1 MPSFLLLELVM
12 SLAIWQ
18 ECLAQLKD
26 ELSTGDFSTWLRPL
40 QAEYNNLILS
50 LYSPNKFTSDW
61 VRNNYMDIIEIK
73 IQEICQLQDPN
84 KVIQIRLLVGNAA
97 PLEMRQ
103 KKTIQKPAISVQPWE
118 NVNKANN
125 VAHKSN
131 LIKKYTFENFVEGKS
146 NNFAIATTQQIA
158 ENPGDVYNP
167 LFLYAHP
174 GLGKTH
180 LLHAVGNAIVAA
192 NPQSKVVYIRSER
205 FVQDMINAIRNNTI
219 EQFKEYYASLD
230 ALLIDDIHFFA
241 GKDRS
246 QEVLFQTFNSML
258 DAHQQVIL
266 TSDRF
271 PKEIEGID
279 ERLRTRFGWGLSI
292 PIDPPELETRVA
304 ILITKAEER
313 GLVLPDDVA
322 FFIAKRLTI
331 TDVRVLEGAIAN
343 ISAKAQ
349 FTGQDITISLVQ
361 DALRDMLAVHT
372 RQTTID
378 NIQKIVAEHY
388 RIKISDM
395 SSKRRTRTVARP
407 RQIAMALAKEL
418 TQHSLP
424 EIGEAFGGRD
434 HTTVLHACRKV
445 AELRRENN
453 DIQEDYKILIRTLSL

>member
-1 MPSFLLLELVM
+1 M

-18 ECLAQLKD
+18 ECVAQLKE
-26 ELSTGDFSTWLRPL
+26 ELSKSDFSTWLRPL
-40 QAEYNNLILS
+40 QAGYSNSILS

-61 VRNNYMDIIEIK
+61 VRNNFMELIESK
-73 IQEICQLQDPN
+73 VKELAHREDPN
-84 KVIQIRLLVGNAA
+84 MTIQIRLLVGKPESTETIAKAA
-97 PLEMRQ
+97 PTAAPQLN
-103 KKTIQKPAISVQPWE
+103 TNQPWQ
-118 NVNKANN
+118 NVNQAATVN
-125 VAHKSN
+125 HKSN
-131 LIKKYTFENFVEGKS
+131 LIKRFTFDNFVEGKS

-158 ENPGDVYNP
+158 ENPGGVYNP

-180 LLHAVGNAIVAA
+180 LLHAVGNSIVAE
-192 NPQSKVVYIRSER
+192 NPDSKVVYIRSER

-241 GKDRS
+241 GKERS

-258 DAHQQVIL
+258 DGHQQVIL

-304 ILITKAEER
+304 ILISKAEER
-313 GLVLPDDVA
+313 GLTLPDDVA

-372 RQTTID
+372 KQTTID
-378 NIQKIVAEHY
+378 NIQKVVAEHY

-395 SSKRRTRTVARP
+395 ASKRRTRTVARP

-445 AELRRENN
+445 AELRNENN
-453 DIQEDYKILIRTLSL
+453 DIQEDYKILIRTLSM

>member
-1 MPSFLLLELVM
+1 M
-12 SLAIWQ
+12 SLVIWQ

-26 ELSTGDFSTWLRPL
+26 ELSKSDFSTWLRPL
-40 QAEYNNLILS
+40 QAGYNNSILS

-61 VRNNYMDIIEIK
+61 VRNNFMDVIESK
-73 IQEICQLQDPN
+73 IQLLAQIEDPN
-84 KVIQIRLLVGNAA
+84 LTIQIRLLVGRPETVDVAPRIAPVAA
-97 PLEMRQ
+97 PQ
-103 KKTIQKPAISVQPWE
+103 VSTSHPWQGQ
-118 NVNKANN
+118 NKAQD

-131 LIKKYTFENFVEGKS
+131 LIKRFTFDNFVEGKS

-158 ENPGDVYNP
+158 ENPGGVYNP

-180 LLHAVGNAIVAA
+180 LLHAVGNSIVAA
-192 NPQSKVVYIRSER
+192 NPDAKVVYIRSER
-205 FVQDMINAIRNNTI
+205 FVQDMINSIRNNTI
-219 EQFKEYYASLD
+219 EQFKDYYASLD

-241 GKDRS
+241 GKERS

-258 DAHQQVIL
+258 DGHQQVIL

-304 ILITKAEER
+304 ILISKAEER
-313 GLVLPDDVA
+313 GLTLPDDVA

-372 RQTTID
+372 KQTTID
-378 NIQKIVAEHY
+378 NIQKVVAEHY

-445 AELRRENN
+445 TELRNENN
-453 DIQEDYKILIRTLSL
+453 DIQEDYKILIRTLSM

>member
-1 MPSFLLLELVM
+1 M

-26 ELSTGDFSTWLRPL
+26 ELSAGDFSTWLRPL
-40 QAEYNNLILS
+40 QAEYNNKVLS
-50 LYSPNKFTSDW
+50 LYSPNKYTSEW
-61 VRNNYMDIIEIK
+61 VREKYMDLIETK
-73 IQEICQLQDPN
+73 LQTLSQAVDTN
-84 KVIQIRLLVGNAA
+84 LTIQIRLLVGTANANKE
-97 PLEMRQ
+97 PQ
-103 KKTIQKPAISVQPWE
+103 KTSPAMNNNQHQPWE
-118 NVNKANN
+118 GESAASTI
-125 VAHKSN
+125 AHKSN
-131 LIKKYTFENFVEGKS
+131 LIKKYTFDNFVEGKS

-180 LLHAVGNAIVAA
+180 LLHAVGNAIVAE
-192 NPQSKVVYIRSER
+192 NPNSKVVYIRSER
-205 FVQDMINAIRNNTI
+205 FVQDMINSIRNNTI

-313 GLVLPDDVA
+313 GLQLPDDVA

-372 RQTTID
+372 KQTTVD
-378 NIQKIVAEHY
+378 NIQKVVAEHY

-445 AELRRENN
+445 EELRRENN
-453 DIQEDYKILIRTLSL
+453 DIQEDYKILIRTLSM

>member
-1 MPSFLLLELVM
+1 M

-26 ELSTGDFSTWLRPL
+26 ELSAGDFSTWLRPL
-40 QAEYNNLILS
+40 QAEYNNNVLS
-50 LYSPNKFTSDW
+50 LYSPNKYTSEW
-61 VRNNYMDIIEIK
+61 VREKYMDLIETK
-73 IQEICQLQDPN
+73 LQTLSHAIDSN
-84 KVIQIRLLVGNAA
+84 LTIQIRLLVGTANAN
-97 PLEMRQ
+97 
-103 KKTIQKPAISVQPWE
+103 KPAAEKTSPVANVNQPWE
-118 NVNKANN
+118 GESNSPV

-131 LIKKYTFENFVEGKS
+131 LIKKYTFDNFVEGKS

-180 LLHAVGNAIVAA
+180 LLHAVGNAIVAE
-192 NPQSKVVYIRSER
+192 NPDSKVVYIRSER
-205 FVQDMINAIRNNTI
+205 FVQDMINSIRNNTI

-313 GLVLPDDVA
+313 GLQLPDDVA

-349 FTGQDITISLVQ
+349 FTGQDITIALVQ

-372 RQTTID
+372 KQTTVD
-378 NIQKIVAEHY
+378 NIQKVVAEHY

-445 AELRRENN
+445 EELRRENN
-453 DIQEDYKILIRTLSL
+453 DIQEDYKILIRTLSM

>member
-1 MPSFLLLELVM
+1 M

-26 ELSTGDFSTWLRPL
+26 ELSKSDFSTWLRPL
-40 QAEYNNLILS
+40 QAGYNNSILS

-61 VRNNYMDIIEIK
+61 VRNNFMDVIESKIK
-73 IQEICQLQDPN
+73 LLAQIEDPN
-84 KVIQIRLLVGNAA
+84 LSIQIRLLVGKPEVAETQA
-97 PLEMRQ
+97 PSVS
-103 KKTIQKPAISVQPWE
+103 PAVATPKMNTTQPWQGQ
-118 NVNKANN
+118 NKAEA
-125 VAHKSN
+125 VVHKSN
-131 LIKKYTFENFVEGKS
+131 LIKRFTFDNFVEGKS

-158 ENPGDVYNP
+158 ENPGGVYNP

-180 LLHAVGNAIVAA
+180 LLHAVGNSIVAE
-192 NPQSKVVYIRSER
+192 NPDAKVVYIRSER
-205 FVQDMINAIRNNTI
+205 FVQDMINSIRNNTI
-219 EQFKEYYASLD
+219 EQFKDYYASLD

-241 GKDRS
+241 GKERS

-258 DAHQQVIL
+258 DGHQQVIL

-304 ILITKAEER
+304 ILISKAEER
-313 GLVLPDDVA
+313 GLTLPDDVA

-372 RQTTID
+372 KQTTID
-378 NIQKIVAEHY
+378 NIQKVVAEHY

-445 AELRRENN
+445 TELRNENN
-453 DIQEDYKILIRTLSL
+453 DIQEDYKILIRTLSM

>member
-1 MPSFLLLELVM
+1 MNQLESHM

-26 ELSTGDFSTWLRPL
+26 ELSAGDFSTWLRPL
-40 QAEYNNLILS
+40 QAEFNNNTLS
-50 LYSPNKFTSDW
+50 LYSPNKYTSEW
-61 VRNNYMDIIEIK
+61 VRDKYMDLIETKVQTLMHASGANQTIK
-73 IQEICQLQDPN
+73 
-84 KVIQIRLLVGNAA
+84 IRLLVGTANAA
-97 PLEMRQ
+97 EN
-103 KKTIQKPAISVQPWE
+103 KPAHIKAPAINTHQPWE
-118 NVNKANN
+118 GEKLSSA

-131 LIKKYTFENFVEGKS
+131 LIKKYTFDNFVEGKS

-180 LLHAVGNAIVAA
+180 LLHAVGNAIIAA
-192 NPQSKVVYIRSER
+192 NPDSKVVYIRSER
-205 FVQDMINAIRNNTI
+205 FVQDMINSIRNNTI

-313 GLVLPDDVA
+313 GLQLPDDVA

-349 FTGQDITISLVQ
+349 FTGQDITIALVQ

-372 RQTTID
+372 KQTTVD
-378 NIQKIVAEHY
+378 NIQKVVAEHY

-395 SSKRRTRTVARP
+395 SSKRRTRTIARP

-453 DIQEDYKILIRTLSL
+453 DIQEDYKILIRTLSM

>member
-1 MPSFLLLELVM
+1 M

-18 ECLAQLKD
+18 ECVAQLKD
-26 ELSTGDFSTWLRPL
+26 ELSKSDFSTWLRPL
-40 QAEYNNLILS
+40 QAGYSNSVLT

-61 VRNNYMDIIEIK
+61 VRNNFMELIESK
-73 IQEICQLQDPN
+73 VKELAQREN
-84 KVIQIRLLVGNAA
+84 KNHSIQIRLLVGKPESAESISKASPVA
-97 PLEMRQ
+97 PQLNV
-103 KKTIQKPAISVQPWE
+103 AQPWQS
-118 NVNKANN
+118 VNKAAS

-131 LIKKYTFENFVEGKS
+131 LIKRFTFDNFVEGKS

-158 ENPGDVYNP
+158 ENPGGVYNP

-180 LLHAVGNAIVAA
+180 LLHAVGNAIVAE
-192 NPQSKVVYIRSER
+192 NPESKVVYIRSER
-205 FVQDMINAIRNNTI
+205 FVQDMINSIRNNTI

-241 GKDRS
+241 GKERS

-258 DAHQQVIL
+258 DGHQQVIL

-304 ILITKAEER
+304 ILISKAEER
-313 GLVLPDDVA
+313 GLTLPDDVA

-361 DALRDMLAVHT
+361 DALRDMLAVHSK
-372 RQTTID
+372 QTTID
-378 NIQKIVAEHY
+378 NIQKVVAEHY

-395 SSKRRTRTVARP
+395 ASKRRTRTIARP

-445 AELRRENN
+445 AELRNENN
-453 DIQEDYKILIRTLSL
+453 DIQEDYKILIRTLSM

>member
-1 MPSFLLLELVM
+1 M
-12 SLAIWQ
+12 SLVIWQ

-26 ELSTGDFSTWLRPL
+26 ELSKSDFSTWLRPL
-40 QAEYNNLILS
+40 QAGYKNSILS

-61 VRNNYMDIIEIK
+61 VRNNFMDIIEGK
-73 IQEICQLQDPN
+73 VQQLAQLEDPN
-84 KVIQIRLLVGNAA
+84 HSIQIRLLVGRPDADEAPAPSRKPIAPQPTAA
-97 PLEMRQ
+97 
-103 KKTIQKPAISVQPWE
+103 QPWQS
-118 NVNKANN
+118 VNKASA

-131 LIKKYTFENFVEGKS
+131 LIKRYTFDNFVEGKS

-158 ENPGDVYNP
+158 ENPGGVYNP

-192 NPQSKVVYIRSER
+192 NPDSKVVYIRSER
-205 FVQDMINAIRNNTI
+205 FVQDMINSIRNNTI

-241 GKDRS
+241 GKERS

-258 DAHQQVIL
+258 DGHQQVIL

-271 PKEIEGID
+271 PKEIEGIE

-313 GLVLPDDVA
+313 GLTLPDDVA

-361 DALRDMLAVHT
+361 DALRDMLAVHSK
-372 RQTTID
+372 QTTID
-378 NIQKIVAEHY
+378 NIQKVVAEHY

-434 HTTVLHACRKV
+434 HTTVMHACRKI
-445 AELRRENN
+445 AELRSENN
-453 DIQEDYKILIRTLSL
+453 DIQEDYKILIRTLSM

>member
-1 MPSFLLLELVM
+1 M
-12 SLAIWQ
+12 SLVIWQ

-26 ELSTGDFSTWLRPL
+26 ELSKSDFSTWLRPL
-40 QAEYNNLILS
+40 QAGYNNSILS

-61 VRNNYMDIIEIK
+61 VRNNFMDVIESKIK
-73 IQEICQLQDPN
+73 LLAQIEDPN
-84 KVIQIRLLVGNAA
+84 LTIQIRLLVGRPETVDVAPRVAPVAA
-97 PLEMRQ
+97 PQ
-103 KKTIQKPAISVQPWE
+103 VSTSHPWQGQ
-118 NVNKANN
+118 NKAQD

-131 LIKKYTFENFVEGKS
+131 LIKRFTFDNFVEGKS

-158 ENPGDVYNP
+158 ENPGGVYNP

-180 LLHAVGNAIVAA
+180 LLHAVGNSIVAA
-192 NPQSKVVYIRSER
+192 NPDAKVVYIRSER
-205 FVQDMINAIRNNTI
+205 FVQDMINSIRNNTI
-219 EQFKEYYASLD
+219 EQFKDYYASLD

-241 GKDRS
+241 GKERS

-258 DAHQQVIL
+258 DGHQQVIL

-304 ILITKAEER
+304 ILISKAEER
-313 GLVLPDDVA
+313 GLTLPDDVA

-372 RQTTID
+372 KQTTID
-378 NIQKIVAEHY
+378 NIQKVVAEHY

-445 AELRRENN
+445 TELRNENN
-453 DIQEDYKILIRTLSL
+453 DIQEDYKILIRTLSM

>member
-1 MPSFLLLELVM
+1 M

-26 ELSTGDFSTWLRPL
+26 ELSAGDFSTWLRPL
-40 QAEYNNLILS
+40 QAEYDNNILS
-50 LYSPNKFTSDW
+50 LYSPNKYTSEW
-61 VRNNYMDIIEIK
+61 VREKYMDIIETKLQILTHAVDANQTIK
-73 IQEICQLQDPN
+73 
-84 KVIQIRLLVGNAA
+84 IRLLVGTANATA
-97 PLEMRQ
+97 N
-103 KKTIQKPAISVQPWE
+103 KPAATKIAPVLNTHQPWE
-118 NVNKANN
+118 GESKATMI
-125 VAHKSN
+125 AHKSN
-131 LIKKYTFENFVEGKS
+131 LIKKYTFDNFVEGKS

-192 NPQSKVVYIRSER
+192 NPDSKVVYIRSER
-205 FVQDMINAIRNNTI
+205 FVQDMINSIRNNTI

-313 GLVLPDDVA
+313 GLHLPDDVA

-372 RQTTID
+372 KQTTVD
-378 NIQKIVAEHY
+378 NIQKVVAEHY

-445 AELRRENN
+445 EELRRENN
-453 DIQEDYKILIRTLSL
+453 DIQEDYKILIRTLSM

>member
-1 MPSFLLLELVM
+1 M

-26 ELSTGDFSTWLRPL
+26 ELSAGDFSTWLRPL
-40 QAEYNNLILS
+40 QAEYDNETLS
-50 LYSPNKFTSDW
+50 LYSPNKYTSEW
-61 VRNNYMDIIEIK
+61 VREKYMDIIETKLQTLAHAVDQNLTIK
-73 IQEICQLQDPN
+73 
-84 KVIQIRLLVGNAA
+84 IRLLVGTANAA
-97 PLEMRQ
+97 ANMPSA
-103 KKTIQKPAISVQPWE
+103 KKAPEQNTNQPWE
-118 NVNKANN
+118 GESKSPTIV
-125 VAHKSN
+125 HKSN
-131 LIKKYTFENFVEGKS
+131 LIKKYTFDNFVEGKS

-180 LLHAVGNAIVAA
+180 LLHAVGNAIVAE
-192 NPQSKVVYIRSER
+192 NPDSKVVYIRSER
-205 FVQDMINAIRNNTI
+205 FVQDMINSIRNNTI

-313 GLVLPDDVA
+313 GLHLPDDVA

-349 FTGQDITISLVQ
+349 FPGQDITISLVQ

-372 RQTTID
+372 KQTTVD
-378 NIQKIVAEHY
+378 NIQKVVAEHY

-445 AELRRENN
+445 EELRRENN
-453 DIQEDYKILIRTLSL
+453 DIQEDYKILIRTLSM

>member
-1 MPSFLLLELVM
+1 M
-12 SLAIWQ
+12 SLVIWQ

-26 ELSTGDFSTWLRPL
+26 ELSKSDFSTWLRPL
-40 QAEYNNLILS
+40 QAGYSNSILS

-61 VRNNYMDIIEIK
+61 VRNNFMEVIESKIK
-73 IQEICQLQDPN
+73 ILAQVEDPN
-84 KVIQIRLLVGNAA
+84 LSIQIRLLVGKPETANVAPRVAPVAA
-97 PLEMRQ
+97 PQ
-103 KKTIQKPAISVQPWE
+103 VNTYHPWQGQ
-118 NVNKANN
+118 NKAEA

-131 LIKKYTFENFVEGKS
+131 LIKRFTFDNFVEGKS

-158 ENPGDVYNP
+158 ENPGGVYNP

-180 LLHAVGNAIVAA
+180 LLHAVGNSIVAA
-192 NPQSKVVYIRSER
+192 NPDSKVVYIRSER
-205 FVQDMINAIRNNTI
+205 FVQDMINSIRNNTI
-219 EQFKEYYASLD
+219 EQFKDYYASLD

-241 GKDRS
+241 GKERS

-258 DAHQQVIL
+258 DGHQQVIL

-304 ILITKAEER
+304 ILISKAEER
-313 GLVLPDDVA
+313 GLTLPDDVA

-372 RQTTID
+372 KQTTID

-395 SSKRRTRTVARP
+395 ASKRRTRTVARP

-434 HTTVLHACRKV
+434 HTTVLHACRKI
-445 AELRRENN
+445 AELRSENN
-453 DIQEDYKILIRTLSL
+453 DIQEDYKILIRTLSM

>member
-1 MPSFLLLELVM
+1 M
-12 SLAIWQ
+12 SLLIWQ
-18 ECLAQLKD
+18 ECLSQLKS
-26 ELSTGDFSTWLRPL
+26 ELSAGDFSTWIRPI
-40 QAEYNNLILS
+40 QADFANSILN
-50 LYSPNKFTSDW
+50 LYSPNKYTCEW
-61 VRNNYMDIIEIK
+61 VRDKYIETIESK
-73 IQEICQLQDPN
+73 IHQIAILEDVSKP
-84 KVIQIRLLVGNAA
+84 IQIKLTVGRPGCPSEQA
-97 PLEMRQ
+97 PV
-103 KKTIQKPAISVQPWE
+103 KKVPISAVAQGNNRPWE
-118 NVNKANN
+118 SMAKQTTI
-125 VAHKSN
+125 AHKSN

-146 NNFAIATTQQIA
+146 NNFAIATTQQITD
-158 ENPGDVYNP
+158 NPGDVYNP

-180 LLHAVGNAIVAA
+180 LLHAVGNAIIAS
-192 NPQSKVVYIRSER
+192 NPESKVVYIRSER
-205 FVQDMINAIRNNTI
+205 FVQDMINSIRNHTI

-292 PIDPPELETRVA
+292 AIDPPELETRVA

-313 GLVLPDDVA
+313 GLTLPDDVA

-349 FTGQDITISLVQ
+349 FTGRDVTISLVQ

-372 RQTTID
+372 KQATIE
-378 NIQKIVAEHY
+378 NIQKVVAEHY

-445 AELRRENN
+445 VELCRENS
-453 DIQEDYKILIRTLSL
+453 DIEEDYKILIRNLSM

>member
-1 MPSFLLLELVM
+1 M

-26 ELSTGDFSTWLRPL
+26 ELSAGDFSTWLRPL
-40 QAEYNNLILS
+40 QAEFNNNTLS
-50 LYSPNKFTSDW
+50 LFSPNKYTSEW
-61 VRNNYMDIIEIK
+61 VREKYMDLIET
-73 IQEICQLQDPN
+73 
-84 KVIQIRLLVGNAA
+84 KVQTLSHELDENQTLQIRLLVGTANAGNEA
-97 PLEMRQ
+97 Q
-103 KKTIQKPAISVQPWE
+103 TTKKTATQTNTHQPWE
-118 NVNKANN
+118 GESKSASVT
-125 VAHKSN
+125 HKSN
-131 LIKKYTFENFVEGKS
+131 LIKKYTFDNFVEGKS

-158 ENPGDVYNP
+158 ENPGGVYNP

-180 LLHAVGNAIVAA
+180 LLHAVGNAIVSE
-192 NPQSKVVYIRSER
+192 NPESKVVYIRSER

-241 GKDRS
+241 GKERS

-258 DAHQQVIL
+258 DGHQQVIL

-304 ILITKAEER
+304 ILISKAEER
-313 GLVLPDDVA
+313 GLTLPDDVA

-349 FTGQDITISLVQ
+349 FTGQDITIALVQ

-372 RQTTID
+372 KQTTID
-378 NIQKIVAEHY
+378 NIQKVVAEHY

-445 AELRRENN
+445 EELRRENN
-453 DIQEDYKILIRTLSL
+453 DILEDYKILIRTLSM

>member
-1 MPSFLLLELVM
+1 M
-12 SLAIWQ
+12 SLDIWQ
-18 ECLAQLKD
+18 ECISQLKS
-26 ELSTGDFSTWLRPL
+26 ELSAGDFSTWLRPL
-40 QAEYNNLILS
+40 QADFNNSTLF
-50 LYSPNKFTSDW
+50 LYAPNKFICQW
-61 VRNNYMDIIEIK
+61 IRNKYLDMIECKIKKIATDVNPDKTIK
-73 IQEICQLQDPN
+73 IS
-84 KVIQIRLLVGNAA
+84 LLVGTANMAKESPTDKTGAPKAA
-97 PLEMRQ
+97 L
-103 KKTIQKPAISVQPWE
+103 TQPWQNE
-118 NVNKANN
+118 SKQQAIT
-125 VAHKSN
+125 HKSN
-131 LIKKYTFENFVEGKS
+131 LIQKYTFKNFVEGRS
-146 NNFAIATTQQIA
+146 NSFAIATTQQIA
-158 ENPGDVYNP
+158 DNPGEVYNP

-180 LLHAVGNAIVAA
+180 LLHAVGNAIVEE
-192 NPQSKVVYIRSER
+192 NPKSKVVYIRSER
-205 FVQDMINAIRNNTI
+205 FVQDMINSIRNNTI

-241 GKDRS
+241 GKERS

-258 DAHQQVIL
+258 DGHQQVIL

-271 PKEIEGID
+271 PKEIEGIE

-292 PIDPPELETRVA
+292 PIDPPELEMRVA

-313 GLVLPDDVA
+313 GLALPDDVA

-349 FTGQDITISLVQ
+349 FTGQNITIALVQ

-372 RQTTID
+372 KQTTIE
-378 NIQKIVAEHY
+378 NIQKVVCEHY
-388 RIKISDM
+388 RIKVSDM
-395 SSKRRTRTVARP
+395 SSKRRTRTIARP

-424 EIGEAFGGRD
+424 EIGETFGGRD

-445 AELRRENN
+445 GELRRENN
-453 DIQEDYKILIRTLSL
+453 DIEEDYKILIRTLSL

>member
-1 MPSFLLLELVM
+1 M

-26 ELSTGDFSTWLRPL
+26 ELSAGDFSTWLRPL
-40 QAEYNNLILS
+40 QADFNHTTLS
-50 LYSPNKFTSDW
+50 LYSPNKYTSEW
-61 VRNNYMDIIEIK
+61 VRNKYMATIEDKVQQLVNQEDPNHSIK
-73 IQEICQLQDPN
+73 I
-84 KVIQIRLLVGNAA
+84 RLMVGNVNSV
-97 PLEMRQ
+97 E
-103 KKTIQKPAISVQPWE
+103 KKPAKQIPPQATLKNQPWE
-118 NVNKANN
+118 GESKVNR
-125 VAHKSN
+125 VPHKSN
-131 LIKKYTFENFVEGKS
+131 LIRKYTFDNFVEGKS

-180 LLHAVGNAIVAA
+180 LLHAVGNSIIAE
-192 NPQSKVVYIRSER
+192 NPDSKVVYIRSER
-205 FVQDMINAIRNNTI
+205 FVQDMINSIRNNTI

-313 GLVLPDDVA
+313 GLKLPDDVA

-349 FTGQDITISLVQ
+349 FTGQGITISLVQ

-372 RQTTID
+372 KQTTID

-445 AELRRENN
+445 QELRRENN
-453 DIQEDYKILIRTLSL
+453 DIQEDYKILIRTLSM